1 MVRFKR
7 DDIVT
12 HKIFGTG
19 KVTEERSQ
27 ETVCVLFDNPTYGKK
42 IMKVDYLEIQPSH
55 KNHQPDDINDYS
67 GGQYSRVIPIP
78 NKFQDSSFL
87 TTEDR
92 AIYRHVIKTLNQGFI
107 SIGTNPL
114 IKTENNKI
122 GIVIC
127 PDKGVF
133 IFSIFDKVNEPSQFY
148 QVHQFIVEHF
158 MTSSA
163 YKMKQWLIENDAFR
177 RDQEYDLK
185 FPIFFGTIFP
195 NLTFEHVKYNPELF
209 KYGVNIF
216 FKELRNGIFK
226 NIDDL
231 FIYIKTNYNHQ
242 FITID
247 NDLAHQLI
255 YKVHPE
261 YCVAVFEDNINKPPS
276 QMTQFSKKDMESRIK
291 AYVLD
296 EEQIHLINEIKT
308 GYYLTLANPGSG
320 KSVILLSQAYRLSCI
335 QDDYVLITCYN
346 RNLRDRYALLKD
358 LSGFNNRPNLIIYT
372 FHQLLR
378 KLMDDVSPGFQY
390 DENQPNLYD
399 ISADLVYDYLLATVS
414 RYKFKAIFIDE
425 IQLFDP
431 KWIEICYMLLEKP
444 IENSYLQMYGDLNQD
459 VRAAKRKGKASWQN
473 TNLDFRGRVKVF
485 RKNYRNTHQI
495 HEYLNSMLGVINDR
509 LEKLDL
515 GINIDDSSVSTL
527 ITIRKGLVPMIFK
540 TDRTQVAQ
548 RVAIT
553 IHKIAKNYNISY
565 NDIAVLY
572 PFRSHK
578 YHDYQPI
585 SDIQRLLIDQ
595 HVPICEIS
603 GEDKQAIF
611 EAHGVTFCTIDSSL
625 GLDFKVVIL
634 TALYPMNFIYTQGML
649 KIPPFSKLKMSDQK
663 YFYDDFIKYSRQIYT
678 AASRARDILVIV
690 DDLGEDSV
698 YHDQI
703 ILTRK
708 DLYEYY

>member
-1 MVRFKR
+1 MSRFNIN
-7 DDIVT
+7 DIVL
-12 HKIFGTG
+12 HKLFGTG
-19 KVTEERSQ
+19 KVLEQKSE
-27 ETVCVLFDNPTYGKK
+27 ETVFVAFDNPIHGKK
-42 IMKVDYLEIQPSH
+42 LMSVNFLKLHQSFSNSSQDNLQDSSNDQNSKVIS
-55 KNHQPDDINDYS
+55 
-67 GGQYSRVIPIP
+67 IPK
-78 NKFQDSSFL
+78 KFQDSSFL
-87 TTEDR
+87 TSEDR
-92 AIYRHVIKTLNQGFI
+92 AIYRHVRKVLNQGFI

-114 IKTENNKI
+114 IKTEMNKI

-148 QVHQFIVEHF
+148 QVHQYIVEHF

-163 YKMKQWLIENDAFR
+163 YKMKQWLIETDIFR
-177 RDQEYDLK
+177 RNQEYDLK
-185 FPIFFGTIFP
+185 FPIFFGAVFP
-195 NLTFEHVKYNPELF
+195 NLAFEQVKYNPDLF
-209 KYGVNIF
+209 KYGSHIF
-216 FKELRNGIFK
+216 FKDLKNNTFK
-226 NIDDL
+226 NINDL
-231 FIYIKTNYNHQ
+231 FAHIKSNYKFQ
-242 FITID
+242 FSIID
-247 NDLAHQLI
+247 DNLAHQLI
-255 YKVHPE
+255 YKIHPE
-261 YCVAVFEDNINKPPS
+261 YCVAVFEDNKNKTS
-276 QMTQFSKKDMESRIK
+276 QMTQVSKKEMESRIS
-291 AYVLD
+291 AFILD

-335 QDDYVLITCYN
+335 QDDSVLITCYN
-346 RNLRDRYALLKD
+346 RNLRDRYDILKD
-358 LSGFNNRPNLIIYT
+358 LSGFNNRPNLSIYT

-390 DENQPNLYD
+390 DDNHPDLYD
-399 ISADLVYDYLLATVS
+399 ISADLVYDYLSTTNS
-414 RYKFKAIFIDE
+414 RYKFKAVFIDE

-444 IENSYLQMYGDLNQD
+444 VEGSYLQMYGDLNQD

-495 HEYLNSMLGVINDR
+495 HEYLQSMIGVINDR

-515 GINIDDSSVSTL
+515 GINTDDSSVSTL
-527 ITIRKGLVPMIFK
+527 ITVRKGLVPRVIK
-540 TDRTQVAQ
+540 TDKTQLAQ
-548 RVAIT
+548 IVFNT
-553 IHKIAKNYNISY
+553 IDTIAKNNNISY

-572 PFRSHK
+572 PFRSHR
-578 YHDYQPI
+578 YHDYLPVT
-585 SDIQRLLIDQ
+585 DIQKLLNEQ
-595 HVPICEIS
+595 HIPFCEIS
-603 GEDKQAIF
+603 GEGKQAIF

-649 KIPPFSKLKMSDQK
+649 KIPPFSKLRMSDQK
-663 YFYDDFIKYSRQIYT
+663 HYYDDFIKYARQIYT

-703 ILTRK
+703 ILDRK
-708 DLYEYY
+708 DLYECY

>member
-1 MVRFKR
+1 MAKFKVS
-7 DDIVT
+7 DIVT
-12 HKIFGTG
+12 HKIFGIG
-19 KVTEERSQ
+19 KVIEERSE
-27 ETVCVLFDNPTYGKK
+27 ETVCVIFDNPTYGKK
-42 IMKVDYLEIQPSH
+42 IMSVDFLKIEPSFLT
-55 KNHQPDDINDYS
+55 NQINDLHDAES
-67 GGQYSRVIPIP
+67 FSNSKVIPIP
-78 NKFQDSSFL
+78 KRFQDSTFL
-87 TTEDR
+87 NAEDR
-92 AIYRHVIKTLNQGFI
+92 AIYRLVIKTMNQGYI

-114 IKTENNKI
+114 IKTEKNKI
-122 GIVIC
+122 GIAIC

-148 QVHQFIVEHF
+148 QVHQYIVEHF

-163 YKMKQWLIENDAFR
+163 YKMKQWLIENEVFR
-177 RDQEYDLK
+177 RNQEYDLK
-185 FPIFFGTIFP
+185 FPIYFGAIFP
-195 NLTFEHVKYNPELF
+195 NLVYEHVKYNPELF
-209 KYGVNIF
+209 KFGAHIF
-216 FKELRNGIFK
+216 FKELRNGNFK
-226 NIDDL
+226 NVNDIFD
-231 FIYIKTNYNHQ
+231 YIKSSYQ
-242 FITID
+242 FQFNTID
-247 NDLAHQLI
+247 NNLAHQII
-255 YKVHPE
+255 YKIHPE
-261 YCVAVFEDNINKPPS
+261 YCVVVFEDNKNIPS
-276 QMTQFSKKDMESRIK
+276 LQMTQVSKKVMESRIK
-291 AYVLD
+291 AFILD

-335 QDDYVLITCYN
+335 QDDSVLITCYN

-358 LSGFNNRPNLIIYT
+358 LSGFNNRHNLSIYT

-390 DENQPNLYD
+390 DENQPDLYD
-399 ISADLVYDYLLATVS
+399 ISADLVFDYLSTTTS

-444 IENSYLQMYGDLNQD
+444 IEDSYLQMYGDLNQD

-485 RKNYRNTHQI
+485 RKNYRNTRQI
-495 HEYLNSMLGVINDR
+495 HEYLHSMISVINNR

-515 GINIDDSSVSTL
+515 DINTEDSSVTTL
-527 ITIRKGLVPMIFK
+527 ITERKGLVPMIFK
-540 TDRTQVAQ
+540 TDKIQLAP
-548 RVAIT
+548 RVLST
-553 IHKIAKNYNISY
+553 IQTIAKNYSVSY

-572 PFRSHK
+572 PFRTHK

-585 SDIQRLLIDQ
+585 PDIQKLLADQ
-595 HVPICEIS
+595 HIPFCEIS

-634 TALYPMNFIYTQGML
+634 SALYPMNFIYSQGIL
-649 KIPPFSKLKMSDQK
+649 KIPPFSKLVLSDQK
-663 YFYDDFIKYSRQIYT
+663 NYYDDFIKYARQIYT
-678 AASRARDILVIV
+678 AASRARDILVII

-698 YHDQI
+698 YHEQI
-703 ILTRK
+703 VLDRK